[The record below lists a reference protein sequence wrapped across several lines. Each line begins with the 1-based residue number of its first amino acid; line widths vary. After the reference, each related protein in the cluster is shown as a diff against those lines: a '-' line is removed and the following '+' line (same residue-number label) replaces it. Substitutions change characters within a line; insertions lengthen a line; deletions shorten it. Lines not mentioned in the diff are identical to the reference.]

1 MDEQTLK
8 KLLSRIDLLDSKINN
23 YLLYLEKPDDDLLTL
38 KEDIKLLRN
47 KLKLIN
53 YQFVNFRE
61 EYELI
66 KKEFEAFNK

>member
-8 KLLSRIDLLDSKINN
+8 KLSSRIDLLDSKFNN
-23 YLLYLEKPDDDLLTL
+23 YLLLVKPDDDLLTL
-38 KEDIKLLRN
+38 KEDIKLLKN

-53 YQFVNFRE
+53 YRTVNYRE

-66 KKEFEAFNK
+66 KKEFEAFNQ